1 MKDYFKNPFVII
13 GVLGIVYYLYKRNIL
28 VKEYNKKNLESN
40 NMIIKEDIIVD
51 AKDVLPINF
60 KNDVEKMS
68 FSEIKKSMIE
78 NENLIKSKTL
88 KPNEEK
94 QVAEMVN
101 YLVNY
106 NNKKNFK

>member
-1 MKDYFKNPFVII
+1 
-13 GVLGIVYYLYKRNIL
+13 
-28 VKEYNKKNLESN
+28 
-40 NMIIKEDIIVD
+40 
-51 AKDVLPINF
+51 
-60 KNDVEKMS
+60 MS